1 MIYYI
6 MPFEF
11 KPNEKYICL
20 LAPSFVTEFE
30 YPEIVYRL
38 RKLGFDK
45 VVEVTFGAKMTNLTY
60 YSILKES
67 IEKDE
72 KKTWIA
78 SPCPTIVNFIR
89 VKYPHLVENL
99 VPAHSPMGCMGLIV
113 RKKYPE
119 HKSVFI
125 GPCMTKKM
133 EAAEIKTID
142 FVLTFKELEDLFVKN
157 NIPEVITE
165 PEFSIGFDKFY
176 NDYTKIYPVSG
187 GLSDTLNH
195 AHIRKKNEILV
206 MEGLNNLIPVFDN
219 FKDGVYKHYKFLDIL
234 NCDGGCINGPGMIS
248 RKSIPERRKKVFKYR
263 DYARRYEKDLGRTGL
278 KAHVEDVN
286 FERKF

>member
-1 MIYYI
+1 M
-6 MPFEF
+6 EF
-11 KPNEKYICL
+11 DPKEKYVCL
-20 LAPSFVTEFE
+20 VAPSFASEYE
-30 YPEIVYRL
+30 YPNFVYRL

-45 VVEVTFGAKMTNLTY
+45 VMEVTFGAKMTNLTY

-67 IEKDE
+67 IEKGE

-99 VPAHSPMGCMGLIV
+99 VPGHSPMGCMGLIT
-113 RKKYPE
+113 RKMYPK
-119 HKSVFI
+119 HKIVFV

-133 EAAEIKTID
+133 EAAETGTVD
-142 FVLTFKELEDLFVKN
+142 FVLNFRELEEIFEKKS
-157 NIPEVITE
+157 IPEKVTE
-165 PEFSIGFDKFY
+165 DKYMIGFDKLY

-187 GLSDTLNH
+187 GLSETLH
-195 AHIRKKNEILV
+195 YKNLLESRDILV
-206 MEGLNNLIPVFDN
+206 MEGLNKLMPVFDQ

-248 RKSIPERRKKVFKYR
+248 EKSVKERRKRVFKYR
-263 DYARRYEKDLGRTGL
+263 DYARRYEKDLGKSGL
-278 KAHVEDVN
+278 KAHAKGIN

>member
-1 MIYYI
+1 

-67 IEKDE
+67 IERGE

-165 PEFSIGFDKFY
+165 PQFSIGFDKFY

-195 AHIRKKNEILV
+195 AHILKKKEILV

-219 FKDGVYKHYKFLDIL
+219 FNDGVYKHYKFLDIL